1 MRNFFSTSPESH
13 PRVQPSGISLNH
25 AITWLAKKGASKGIV
40 ALLFSCCAAVAHAQL
55 PSVAQLS
62 QLKAMSPAEQQALA
76 QQFGVDPS
84 KLNRQ
89 GKTTQPD
96 LSHPSTRRKT
106 PISSVGNP
114 HLNPYASQF
123 SAPIESKKRT
133 YSQRGKNEL
142 PIFGQEL
149 FQGDPD
155 SLNQAYNVPVPAGYI
170 MGPGDKIVVQ
180 LYGKENMTLPLTVN
194 REGQVQFPNIG
205 PVTIAGLTLTQAQ
218 ELIDTV
224 ISERKVGVK
233 ASTTMGALRTIQ
245 VFVLGEVN
253 MPGSFTVGSLA
264 TMINAIFASGGITDI
279 GSLRNIQLKRGG
291 KLVTTLD
298 LYTLLLSGDTKNDS
312 RLLPGDVIFVPP
324 AQTTVE
330 ISGGINRP
338 ARYELN
344 RNRTLA
350 SLVKIAGGL
359 TNTSHAAKVAVTRI
373 NDIGERTLFNVD
385 FTQSSGKTFKLQSGD
400 KISIGGA
407 LDFINN
413 QVTFHGN
420 VKRPGQVSWRPG
432 LRFTD
437 IIKTPMDVIPGTDIG
452 TALLQRMSADTGL
465 IRTELFSPHDAWAA
479 PRTTADPILSD
490 RDEIYLFDSTKNR
503 SSVLNK
509 VKKMLKQQARFS
521 EREQLSYIEGS
532 VKFPGNYPLSENM
545 TTQDLINLA
554 GGLTESA
561 YGAGGEITRYDIS
574 ETLQREV
581 QHINIDLQGSPVKL
595 QAGDTLS
602 IKQIPLWK
610 QRETVT
616 IDGEVMFPGTYTI
629 LPGETLTDVLS
640 RAGGLT
646 SYAYPV
652 GAIFSRK
659 ELRKL
664 EQQRMDELKLQL
676 EREIALNDSG
686 SSVIDSVIGNE
697 ASTQDK
703 AALLKKLNN
712 VKALGRMVIDLPL
725 VIDSPTTND
734 FPVED
739 GDRLTVPRY
748 KPSVTVFGEVQYP
761 TSHFYNDK
769 LNATAY
775 IKRSGGTKKRAD
787 KKRIYIVKSNGR
799 VIEPSRSKWF
809 KANREEIAPGDTIV
823 VPLDTENT
831 DGLQVW
837 ATTTQIFY
845 QTALGIAAIGRL

>member
-1 MRNFFSTSPESH
+1 MPKLIKLK
-13 PRVQPSGISLNH
+13 VI
-25 AITWLAKKGASKGIV
+25 KGIAALFVSYISSYAGV
-40 ALLFSCCAAVAHAQL
+40 ANAQL
-55 PSVAQLS
+55 PSAAQIS

-84 KLNRQ
+84 KLNQRS
-89 GKTTQPD
+89 KATQPD
-96 LSHPSTRRKT
+96 LSHPSTRKATSRAAALD
-106 PISSVGNP
+106 PNAS
-114 HLNPYASQF
+114 PYASQL
-123 SAPIESKKRT
+123 SAPIKRKKRV
-133 YSQRGKNEL
+133 YSKSKNGL

-170 MGPGDKIVVQ
+170 MGPGDNIVVQ

-205 PVTIAGLTLTQAQ
+205 PITIAGLTLTQAQ

-291 KLVTTLD
+291 KRITTLD
-298 LYTLLLSGDTKNDS
+298 LYTLLLSGDTQNDT

-330 ISGGINRP
+330 ISGSINRP

-344 RNRTLA
+344 ANRTLA

-359 TNTSHAAKVAVTRI
+359 TNTSHAAKVAITRI

-385 FTQSSGKTFKLQSGD
+385 LTQSSGKTFKLQGGD
-400 KISIGGA
+400 YISIGGA

-413 QVTFHGN
+413 QVTIHGN
-420 VKRPGQVSWRPG
+420 AKRPGPISWRQG

-437 IIKTPMDVIPGTDIG
+437 IIKTPMDVLPGTDISI
-452 TALLQRMSADTGL
+452 ALLQHMSVETGL
-465 IRTELFSPHDAWAA
+465 IRTQLFSPHDAWSA
-479 PRTTADPILSD
+479 PRTAADPVLSE
-490 RDEIYLFDSTKNR
+490 RDEIYIFDITQNR
-503 SSVLNK
+503 SKVLNK
-509 VKKMLKQQARFS
+509 VSALLKQQARFS
-521 EREQLSYIEGS
+521 EREQIAHIEGS
-532 VKFPGNYPLSENM
+532 VKFPGSYPLNAGM
-545 TTQDLINLA
+545 TSQDLIDLA
-554 GGLTESA
+554 GGLSESA
-561 YGAGGEITRYDIS
+561 YGAGGEITRYSIS
-574 ETLQREV
+574 EALQREV
-581 QHINIDLQGSPVKL
+581 QHININLQSTPTKL

-616 IDGEVMFPGTYTI
+616 IDGEVMFPGTYPI
-629 LPGETLTDVLS
+629 LPGETLTDVLK

-646 SYAYPV
+646 SYAYPI

-659 ELRKL
+659 ELREL
-664 EQQRMDELKLQL
+664 EQQRMNELKSQL
-676 EREIALNDSG
+676 ERDIALENTG
-686 SSVIDSVIGNE
+686 GSVIDSVIGNE
-697 ASTQDK
+697 ASTKDK
-703 AALLKKLNN
+703 AALLQKLNN

-725 VIDSPTTND
+725 VLSSPDSND
-734 FPVED
+734 FPLEN

-748 KPSVTVFGEVQYP
+748 KPSVTVVGEVQYP

-769 LNATAY
+769 LNAQAY

-787 KKRIYIVKSNGR
+787 KRRIYIVKANGR
-799 VIEPSRSKWF
+799 VLEPSRSKWF
-809 KANREEIAPGDTIV
+809 KANKQEIAPGDTIV
-823 VPLDTENT
+823 VPLNTENS